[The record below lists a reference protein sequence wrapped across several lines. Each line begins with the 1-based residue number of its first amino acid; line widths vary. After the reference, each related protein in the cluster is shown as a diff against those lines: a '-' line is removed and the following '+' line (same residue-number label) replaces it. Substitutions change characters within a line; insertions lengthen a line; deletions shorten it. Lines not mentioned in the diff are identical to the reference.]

1 MLSSVISNGLA
12 ENGPCVILHCQY
24 SFCYLIHCK
33 SKFSISCEPA
43 SFAKVKGVLPLLSF
57 ISRSAQYSKKQLY
70 QFYVFIGNGF
80 HNRIYLVGVVWTLTA
95 IYVNAMLQQ
104 NTG

>member
-1 MLSSVISNGLA
+1 MEKEISNIIEMLSSVISNGLA
-12 ENGPCVILHCQY
+12 ENGLCVILHCQY

-57 ISRSAQYSKKQLY
+57 ISRSARYSKSNCTSSMFLLAMASI
-70 QFYVFIGNGF
+70 IG
-80 HNRIYLVGVVWTLTA
+80 YTL
-95 IYVNAMLQQ
+95 
-104 NTG
+104 